1 MLVSALALLFAT
13 APLPAETDRA
23 YAGSGT
29 LLLGDQRLRL
39 DGVAVLR
46 PDGSTLVD
54 ALTGAPVADGEHL
67 CAADEG
73 EGGVG
78 RLRCW
83 SADGPVVTIAT
94 GGRPGRLALHD
105 GMVAYVASPQ
115 GFPSVRV
122 APVDGS
128 APPRALTN
136 VDLKR
141 VPGQAPAGF
150 VPPPLRDT
158 LRFDGPLLRWQSA
171 EGAQAVAW
179 R

>member
-1 MLVSALALLFAT
+1 
-13 APLPAETDRA
+13 
-23 YAGSGT
+23 
-29 LLLGDQRLRL
+29 
-39 DGVAVLR
+39 
-46 PDGSTLVD
+46 
-54 ALTGAPVADGEHL
+54 
-67 CAADEG
+67 
-73 EGGVG
+73 
-78 RLRCW
+78 
-83 SADGPVVTIAT
+83 VVTIAT

-122 APVDGS
+122 APADGS

>member
-83 SADGPVVTIAT
+83 SAEGPVVTIAT
-94 GGRPGRLALHD
+94 GCRTGRLAQHD
-105 GMVAYVASPQ
+105 GKVAYVA
-115 GFPSVRV
+115 VM
-122 APVDGS
+122 GS
-128 APPRALTN
+128 TRIA
-136 VDLKR
+136 
-141 VPGQAPAGF
+141 
-150 VPPPLRDT
+150 
-158 LRFDGPLLRWQSA
+158 
-171 EGAQAVAW
+171 
-179 R
+179 